1 LPDLEPLVGSGL
13 FRLRVAQDPKRPIHV
28 GLATNLDA
36 GTSFSLTQTV
46 NEAYKIA
53 SLNGTPLTTFEGLY
67 LATLGGAE
75 ALGLED
81 RIGSLQVGREADIV
95 VLDPKAT
102 PLLAF
107 REARARSLE
116 DILFVLMTLGDDRA
130 ARATYVAGALAH
142 TREPVDA

>member
-1 LPDLEPLVGSGL
+1 M
-13 FRLRVAQDPKRPIHV
+13 AKDPKRPIHV
-28 GLATNLDA
+28 GLATNLGA
-36 GTSFSLTQTV
+36 GTSFSLMQTM
-46 NEAYKIA
+46 NEAYKTER
-53 SLNGTPLTTFEGLY
+53 L
-67 LATLGGAE
+67 
-75 ALGLED
+75 
-81 RIGSLQVGREADIV
+81 GSLQVGV

-130 ARATYVAGALAH
+130 ARASYVAGALAH

>member
-1 LPDLEPLVGSGL
+1 M
-13 FRLRVAQDPKRPIHV
+13 AKDPKRPIHV
-28 GLATNLDA
+28 GLATNLGA
-36 GTSFSLTQTV
+36 GTSFSLMQTM

-53 SLNGTPLTTFEGLY
+53 SLNCTPLTAFEGLY

-75 ALGLED
+75 ALGLGD
-81 RIGSLQVGREADIV
+81 RIGSLQVGV

-130 ARATYVAGALAH
+130 ARASYVAGALAH

>member
-1 LPDLEPLVGSGL
+1 M
-13 FRLRVAQDPKRPIHV
+13 AKDPKRPIHV
-28 GLATNLDA
+28 GLATNLGA
-36 GTSFSLTQTV
+36 GTSFSLMQTV

-53 SLNGTPLTTFEGLY
+53 SLNCTPLTAFEGLY

-81 RIGSLQVGREADIV
+81 RIGSLQVGEL

-130 ARATYVAGALAH
+130 ARASYVAGALAH